1 VSFQKR
7 EILFQI
13 IDDTFET
20 KCRFFQRITGII
32 LEKQTNKQTNKKE
45 QDKNL
50 QLKLLG
56 DLNFGLFLC

>member
-20 KCRFFQRITGII
+20 KCRFFSKDYWDYFG
-32 LEKQTNKQTNKKE
+32 KTNKQTKKS
-45 QDKNL
+45 KIKIFN
-50 QLKLLG
+50 
-56 DLNFGLFLC
+56 